1 MYKETILKHQSTLKL
16 VTLIA
21 TGALLAACNQPAEQA
36 KKEEP
41 INLEDSDTKVAYAI
55 GVSAGKNMSSN
66 IANLDGTGIVIDKK
80 TLARAYV
87 DGLEDSSKLDDESLQ
102 TVMNEFRE
110 RVNTAMQE
118 KRKIEQEEQAKIA
131 EENKTKGAAFLDE
144 NKAKEGIVALESGL
158 QYKVVTEGK
167 GKSPAATDRVKVHY
181 KGTLIDGTQFDS
193 SYDRG
198 EPATFGVGQ
207 VIKGWTEALQ
217 LMKEGAKWQLFI
229 PAELAYG
236 AVSRPQIP
244 GNSVLLFDVELLEV
258 VAEPEKAEPK
268 KAASKNSPH

>member
-1 MYKETILKHQSTLKL
+1 MKHQSTLKL
-16 VTLIA
+16 ATLIA

-41 INLEDSDTKVAYAI
+41 INLEDADTKVAYAI
-55 GVSAGKNMSSN
+55 GVSAGQNMSSN
-66 IANLDGTGIVIDKK
+66 IANLDGTGIAIDKK

-87 DGLEDSSKLDDESLQ
+87 DGLEDTAKMDDEALQ

-118 KRKIEQEEQAKIA
+118 KRKVEQEEQAKVA
-131 EENKTKGAAFLDE
+131 EENKAKGATFLE
-144 NKAKEGIVALESGL
+144 GNKAKDGVVTLESGL
-158 QYKVVTEGK
+158 QYKVLTEGK
-167 GKSPAATDRVKVHY
+167 GKSPAASDRVKVHY
-181 KGTLIDGTQFDS
+181 KGTLIDGSQFDS

-217 LMKEGAKWQLFI
+217 LMKEGGKWQLFI
-229 PAELAYG
+229 PADLAYG

-244 GNSVLLFDVELLEV
+244 GNSVLLFDVELLEI
-258 VAEPEKAEPK
+258 VAETEDAEPN
-268 KAASKNSPH
+268 KAASKKSPH

>member
-268 KAASKNSPH
+268 KAASKKSPH